1 MSARTYVFIILA
13 VLLSATVVFLT
24 VKKLPRGKIL
34 RVFVKIGISSAIV
47 IFASWAIIFPDLKPI
62 KPTGKYKYETL
73 VYQIEDTT
81 RTDEYNANGNRKLSV
96 LAYYPI
102 NPEKERPL
110 FVFSHGGISF
120 KTSNVSLFGELAS
133 HGYIVLSIDHTYQAL
148 STEIDGKKILMDKNY
163 RKEIMSENSH
173 KDINDSFQC
182 YRKWLPVRINDIDF
196 TINDALAKKRDGY
209 RFFDHIDESKII
221 LSGHSLGGAAAYGT
235 ARKRKDIK
243 AVVALE
249 SPYLADII
257 GVDGNNFIW
266 NETEYDCAMLNI
278 YSDSGFSLVENDH
291 KYYLNKKYLTN
302 EGNVEYCHMKGANH
316 YTLTDLVRTS
326 PLLCQILGGG
336 YSLSGSKSLKTINE
350 TTLNFLN
357 RIIDTA
363 ES

>member
-1 MSARTYVFIILA
+1 MNIRTYIFIVLA
-13 VLLSATVVFLT
+13 VLLLALVIFLT
-24 VKKLPRGKIL
+24 VKKLPHKKIL
-34 RVFVKIGISSAIV
+34 RVFIKIGISAAIV
-47 IFASWAIIFPDLKPI
+47 IFALGAIIFPDLKPI
-62 KPTGKYKYETL
+62 KSTGKYKYETV

-81 RTDEYNANGNRKLSV
+81 RTDEYNPNSNRKLSI
-96 LAYYPI
+96 LAYYPT
-102 NPEKERPL
+102 NPEKECPL

-148 STEIDGKKILMDKNY
+148 STKIDGKKISMDTNF
-163 RKEIMSENSH
+163 RKEIMNEDSH

-182 YRKWLPVRINDIDF
+182 YQKWLPVRINDLDF
-196 TINDALAKKRDGY
+196 TINDALAKKQDRY
-209 RFFDHIDESKII
+209 KFFDNIDESNII

-243 AVVALE
+243 AVIALE

-257 GVDGNNFIW
+257 GVDGNDFIW
-266 NETEYDCAMLNI
+266 NETEYDCAMLNF
-278 YSDSGFSLVENDH
+278 YSDSGSSLVENDH
-291 KYYLNKKYLTN
+291 KYYQNKKYLTN
-302 EGNVEYCHMKGANH
+302 TGNIGYCYIKGANH

-336 YSLSGSKSLKTINE
+336 YSLSGSKSLKIINE

-357 RIIDTA
+357 KVISPA
-363 ES
+363 E

>member
-1 MSARTYVFIILA
+1 MNVRTYIFIALA
-13 VLLSATVVFLT
+13 VLLLALVIFVT
-24 VKKLPRGKIL
+24 VKKLPSKKIL
-34 RVFVKIGISSAIV
+34 RVFIKIGISVAIV
-47 IFASWAIIFPDLKPI
+47 VFALGAIIFPDLKPI
-62 KPTGKYKYETL
+62 GSTGNYQYDTV

-81 RTDEYNANGNRKLSV
+81 RTDEYNSDSKRKLSI
-96 LAYYPI
+96 LAFYPI
-102 NPEKERPL
+102 NPEKECPL

-148 STEIDGKKILMDKNY
+148 STEIDGKSISMDTSFRQELMGED
-163 RKEIMSENSH
+163 SH
-173 KDINDSFQC
+173 QDINNSFQC
-182 YRKWLPVRINDIDF
+182 YQKWLPVRINDIDF
-196 TINDALAKKRDGY
+196 TINDALAKKQDRY
-209 RFFDHIDESKII
+209 KFFENIDENKII

-235 ARKRKDIK
+235 ARKRNDIK

-266 NETEYDCAMLNI
+266 NEAGYDCAMLNF

-291 KYYLNKKYLTN
+291 KYYQNKKYLTN
-302 EGNVEYCHMKGANH
+302 EGTIEYCYIKGANH

-336 YSLSGSKSLKTINE
+336 YLLSGSESLKIINE
-350 TTLNFLN
+350 TTLKFLN
-357 RIIDTA
+357 KVINPA
-363 ES
+363 E